1 MKEWADSF
9 FISLCKEEVKRGER
23 AQKKVGLLVLG
34 DVFDDRKSLNLAVN
48 DFAITMF
55 AEVAEV
61 LPTVII
67 NGNHDL
73 YRRTNVGVTSLKSL
87 EFIPNVTVICTP
99 TRINFPE
106 GKVGIAIPYLGSAT
120 EETKC
125 LVENADADYAFM
137 HTDINKMKYANNQKV
152 ISGVNVDSFTG
163 HIYAGHIHKRQQ
175 TKKVTY
181 VGCPYQLNRSDIG
194 NEKGVYIL
202 EVATGKAAF
211 KENKVSP
218 LFLQISFDEFSKMD
232 DESLKKIF
240 SHNYVDIIV
249 DDTPNMA
256 TIYKKIQDLG
266 AKKVSIIMRSNGKA
280 LTDTLDINIEK
291 VSLKDVVSSL
301 ISSIDADERQMERI
315 KSLNENYF
323 TALNSIDSI

>member
-1 MKEWADSF
+1 M
-9 FISLCKEEVKRGER
+9 
-23 AQKKVGLLVLG
+23 LG
-34 DVFDDRKSLNLAVN
+34 DVFDDRKSLNIAVN

-87 EFIPNVTVICTP
+87 EFIPNVTVVCAP
-99 TRINFPE
+99 TRFIFPG
-106 GKVGIAIPYLGSAT
+106 GKVGIAVPYLGSST

-152 ISGVNVDSFTG
+152 TSGVNTESFAG

-194 NEKGVYIL
+194 NEKGVYVL
-202 EVATGKAAF
+202 EVATGKTAF

-218 LFLQISFDEFSKMD
+218 LFLQVSFDEFSKMD
-232 DESLKKIF
+232 DAALKRFF

-249 DDTPNMA
+249 DGTPNIT
-256 TIYKKIQDLG
+256 TIYKKIQDLS

-280 LTDTLDINIEK
+280 FTDTPDINIEK

-301 ISSIDADERQMERI
+301 ISSIDTDDKQIERI
-315 KSLNENYF
+315 KYLNENYF
-323 TALNSIDSI
+323 TALNTIDSI